1 MYKIDSPIPA
11 GSQINRIITMPTIIF
26 DRSATTFSAD
36 YHPER
41 PARLL
46 LTEAHLV
53 KNHPD
58 WTWIQPRLA
67 SEQEIW
73 EVHAPKHLVRLRQPV
88 DFDADTPYYPGIDVH
103 ARRAA
108 GAAIESVDRALGGQK
123 SFSLMRPPG
132 HHATSNRAMGFCY
145 LNSIAIAAHHAL
157 EVGCERVAI
166 WDFDA
171 HHGNGT
177 EDAVFGNER
186 IRFASIHQHPGYPGT
201 GAISRGNVFNWPV
214 PPRSDP
220 DRHASAVRQALDRL
234 IEFEPDLVLV
244 SAGFDAYVGDPLTEM
259 TLEQQHFASF
269 GRWLK
274 ETGLPGA
281 PILEGGYSNDLPLLV
296 EAFLEAWS
304 D

>member
-1 MYKIDSPIPA
+1 
-11 GSQINRIITMPTIIF
+11 MPTIIF
-26 DRSATTFSAD
+26 DRSATRFGAD

-46 LTEAHLV
+46 MTEAHLL
-53 KNHPD
+53 KNRPD
-58 WTWIQPRLA
+58 WAWAQPRLA
-67 SEQEIW
+67 SEEEI
-73 EVHAPKHLVRLRQPV
+73 EKVHPPKHLARLRQPV

-108 GAAIESVDRALGGQK
+108 AAAIESVDRALRGQK

-157 EVGCERVAI
+157 DAGCERVAI

-186 IRFASIHQHPGYPGT
+186 IRFASIHQHPCYPGT
-201 GAISRGNVFNWPV
+201 GAASRGNVFNWPV
-214 PPRSDP
+214 PPRSDA
-220 DRHASAVRQALDRL
+220 D
-234 IEFEPDLVLV
+234 
-244 SAGFDAYVGDPLTEM
+244 
-259 TLEQQHFASF
+259 
-269 GRWLK
+269 
-274 ETGLPGA
+274 
-281 PILEGGYSNDLPLLV
+281 
-296 EAFLEAWS
+296 
-304 D
+304 